1 MTLPA
6 RIRRRV
12 HRPVAAMV
20 CLAVLALTCL
30 AGVFASSAAGTTL
43 ATDSDQGTTFT
54 VGILN
59 NVDSFNPFNGV
70 EAESYEMWALMYDYM
85 ISYSTKDMSP
95 QPGLAKSWDTSDD
108 GLTWTFHIRTGVK
121 WSDGVPL
128 TAADIAYTYN
138 RILDGGPEAASWGSY
153 LAAVKTVTSPNATT
167 VVLKLDKP
175 NAVLPL
181 LPIPIVP
188 EHIWKN
194 ISEDE
199 VKTYSNEP
207 PNVVGSGPFRIIE
220 GKASGSLYR
229 FVPNPHYWGGVSHID
244 NLVFRVYNDEDT
256 LVQALKKG
264 EVDFAE
270 GVSALQVKALQG
282 QPGITA
288 QMGDSPGFD
297 EIAFNTGS
305 VDLKTDAPIGD
316 PNPAMLD
323 PKFRFALTTAI
334 DRASLATHVYQG
346 GAQPATTIIPPA
358 YTKYRWQAPAGAFD
372 FDQDKAKEL
381 LDAAGYT
388 VGSDGKRT
396 MPDGSPIG
404 TLRLFARSE
413 SPTSILT
420 MKFMQEWLADL
431 DIDSKV
437 TTMESSKLTNVILSG
452 DFDMFQWGWYVEPD
466 PDSMLSY
473 FTCAQRGNWSDSW
486 YCNPAYDRLYSQQH
500 AALDQ
505 TTRETEVKKM
515 QEILYQD
522 APYLLTDYNQ
532 IGEAYRSD
540 RWHGF
545 LQQPD
550 PGGVL
555 LFQYGVR
562 NYLGIEPG
570 PVPAGDSNNGGT
582 ASDGGGSDGTSASG
596 SNGSSQNSA
605 IEPGKVLG
613 ILAGAVLLFAAGGA
627 LGGWAGY
634 RKATVDYRE

>member
-1 MTLPA
+1 MKHP
-6 RIRRRV
+6 
-12 HRPVAAMV
+12 HRPRRSLKGVVALVMCAA
-20 CLAVLALTCL
+20 LAALSGL
-30 AGVFASSAAGTTL
+30 AGAPASSATEDASS
-43 ATDSDQGTTFT
+43 APATTFT

-59 NVDSFNPFNGV
+59 NVDSFNPFLGV

-85 ISYSTKDMSP
+85 IRYSMKDMSP
-95 QPGLAKSWDTSDD
+95 EPGLAKSWDTSDD

-138 RILDGGPEAASWGSY
+138 RILEGGTEAASWGSY
-153 LAAVKTVTSPNATT
+153 LSSVKKITAPNATT

-194 ISEDE
+194 ISESQ

-229 FVPNPHYWGGVSHID
+229 FVANKHYWAGVPHID

-270 GVSALQVKALQG
+270 GISPLQVKALQG
-282 QPGITA
+282 QGGITS

-297 EIAFNTGS
+297 EVAFNTGS
-305 VDLKTDAPIGD
+305 VNLKTNKPMGD
-316 PNPAMLD
+316 PNPAVLD

-334 DRASLATHVYQG
+334 DRAALTRQVYQG
-346 GAQPATTIIPPA
+346 GGTPATTIIPPA
-358 YTKYRWQAPAGAFD
+358 YTRYRWQPPSGAFS
-372 FDQDKAKEL
+372 FDQTKAADL
-381 LDAAGYT
+381 LDAAGYK
-388 VGSDGKRT
+388 VGSDGWRT

-413 SPTSILT
+413 SPTSIQT
-420 MKFMQEWLADL
+420 MKFVQEWLKDL
-431 DIDSKV
+431 HINSKLS
-437 TTMESSKLTNVILSG
+437 TMESSKLTNVILSG
-452 DFDMFQWGWYVEPD
+452 DYDMFQWGWYVEPD

-473 FTCAQRGNWSDSW
+473 FTCAQRGGWSDSW
-486 YCNPAYDRLYSQQH
+486 YCNPAYDKLYAQQH
-500 AALDQ
+500 GALNQ
-505 TTRETEVKKM
+505 SAREAEVKKM
-515 QEILYQD
+515 QEILYRD
-522 APYLLTDYNQ
+522 APYLVTVYTK

-545 LQQPD
+545 EPQPN

-562 NYLGIEPG
+562 NYIDIQPG
-570 PVPAGDSNNGGT
+570 PAPA
-582 ASDGGGSDGTSASG
+582 DGGGASAASASG
-596 SNGSSQNSA
+596 SSA
-605 IEPGKVLG
+605 SATADSAKVLA
-613 ILAGAVLLFAAGGA
+613 IIAAGLLLFAAGGA

>member
-1 MTLPA
+1 MTGSQTL
-6 RIRRRV
+6 RRLLR
-12 HRPVAAMV
+12 RSTALIV
-20 CLAVLALTCL
+20 CLAVLGLTG
-30 AGVFASSAAGTTL
+30 AFGSSAGAAGEPV
-43 ATDSDQGTTFT
+43 ADSSASGTGTTFT

-59 NVDSFNPFNGV
+59 NVDSFNPFLGV

-85 ISYSTKDMSP
+85 ITYSDKDMSP
-95 QPGLAKSWDTSDD
+95 QPGLATSWDTSDN

-121 WSDGVPL
+121 WSDGKPL

-138 RILDGGPEAASWGSY
+138 RILQGGTEAASWGSY
-153 LAAVKTVTSPNATT
+153 LASVKTVTAPDAKT
-167 VVLKLDKP
+167 VVLTLDKP

-181 LPIPIVP
+181 LPIPIIP
-188 EHIWKN
+188 QHIWKN
-194 ISEDE
+194 VSESQ

-229 FVPNPHYWGGVSHID
+229 FVRNPHYWGGVPNID
-244 NLVFRVYNDEDT
+244 NLVFRVYQDEDT

-270 GVSALQVKALQG
+270 GISALQEKALQG

-297 EIAFNTGS
+297 EVAFNTGS
-305 VDLKTDAPIGD
+305 VDTKTGKPIGD

-323 PKFRFALTTAI
+323 PRFRFALTTAI
-334 DRASLATHVYQG
+334 DRSSLATHVYEG
-346 GAQPATTIIPPA
+346 GATPAATIIPPA
-358 YTKYRWQAPAGAFD
+358 YTSYRWQPPPGAFA
-372 FDQDKAKEL
+372 FNQDKAKQL
-381 LDAAGYT
+381 LDAAGYK

-413 SPTSILT
+413 SPTSIQT
-420 MKFMQEWLADL
+420 MKFMQEWLAAL
-431 DIDSKV
+431 GIDSKI
-437 TTMESSKLTNVILSG
+437 TTLESGKLTNVILSG
-452 DFDMFQWGWYVEPD
+452 DYDMFQWGWYVEPD

-505 TTRETEVKKM
+505 ATREAEVKKM
-515 QEILYQD
+515 QKILYHD
-522 APYLLTDYNQ
+522 APYLLTDYTQ

-545 LQQPD
+545 VPQPN

-562 NYLGIEPG
+562 NYIGIQPG
-570 PVPAGDSNNGGT
+570 PAPSTDGSSNAT
-582 ASDGGGSDGTSASG
+582 AA
-596 SNGSSQNSA
+596 NGSSAVGNIQS
-605 IEPGKVLG
+605 GKVLG
-613 ILAGAVLLFAAGGA
+613 IIAGALLLFAAGGA